1 MNESLKQKVERAVGD
16 EFVEW
21 LNRTT
26 GSEFQFERT
35 GANPPDLVYRDG
47 NKTLPVEVATSYY
60 NESDAIMRWKFA
72 RKDPTAPTKWESPLT
87 NPDQA
92 LIADINKRIAK
103 KCLGKHDL
111 ETVLVVEIYPAITT
125 KAKFEELKTALRF
138 PVQFHL
144 LQSMLQALFPT
155 VATAQADTSVGKWLV
170 GKPNKSLHSTHE

>member
-60 NESDAIMRWKFA
+60 NENDAIMRWKFA

-125 KAKFEELKTALRF
+125 KAEFEELKNGIAIPSSIPFAAIYVAGTF
-138 PVQFHL
+138 PHGSDSPGGYFCWK
-144 LQSMLQALFPT
+144 
-155 VATAQADTSVGKWLV
+155 VASGEA
-170 GKPNKSLHSTHE
+170 